1 MTDGTASGEQHTYG
15 DEAAAIKV
23 SNANESWSCLVGNRT
38 GGQGKTLVTQL
49 LAEALSDAG
58 VQATLAS
65 VDTAHG
71 DTRSK
76 LGALYSGA
84 IDLAVAADIGEAAA
98 EGDSMAG
105 LRHWDGFVDV
115 LRRKNVVIDIGANVW
130 PPIAQ
135 WAEVSK
141 PSRFIRG
148 RPLNVLVV
156 VTAQDSSIRDGLV
169 MLSQVEAAAEDLN
182 VGRVGVVLNQ
192 HGGKFEES
200 DANVKALRAYIA
212 ERNLPTIDLT
222 RGHVKATDMGVS
234 IARLRKMDG
243 SEYHKV
249 RSSESE
255 VAAWRE
261 LDFAQAWIEKAIAAF
276 RAAGFAPAA

>member
-1 MTDGTASGEQHTYG
+1 MTDGIATGELHTYG
-15 DEAAAIKV
+15 DEAASIKV

-49 LAEALSDAG
+49 LAEALNDAG

-65 VDTAHG
+65 VDSVHG
-71 DTRSK
+71 EERSK
-76 LGALYSGA
+76 LGALYPGA
-84 IDLAVAADIGEAAA
+84 IDLAVAADIGEAAV
-98 EGDSMAG
+98 EGDAMAG
-105 LRHWDGFVDV
+105 LKHWDGFIDV

-135 WAEVSK
+135 WAGVSK

-156 VTAQDSSIRDGLV
+156 MTAQDTSIQDGLV
-169 MLSQVEAAAEDLN
+169 MLRQVEAAAEDLN